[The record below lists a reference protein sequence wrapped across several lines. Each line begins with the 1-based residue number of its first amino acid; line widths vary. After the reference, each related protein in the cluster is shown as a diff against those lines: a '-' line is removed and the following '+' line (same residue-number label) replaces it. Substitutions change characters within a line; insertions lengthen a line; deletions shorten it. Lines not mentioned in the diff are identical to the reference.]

1 MRKNKKR
8 SNDDAQIDVTPMLD
22 IVFIMLIFFIVSS
35 TFIRESGLDVTEHQN
50 DENQDQQENNT
61 KAIFVQ
67 VCNNGDIK
75 VDNRSIDV
83 DSVRANIERKL
94 AESSNTAVIVE
105 TEQKSPTHSLVS
117 VIDQAR
123 AAKANVSISPIA
135 TLCKQPSS
143 EVALQF

>member
-8 SNDDAQIDVTPMLD
+8 SNNDAQIDVTPMLD

-94 AESSNTAVIVE
+94 AESSNAAVIVE
-105 TEQKSPTHSLVS
+105 TEHRSPTYSLVS

-123 AAKANVSISPIA
+123 AAKASVSISPIA
-135 TLCKQPSS
+135 TQCKQPST
-143 EVALQF
+143 EVTLQF